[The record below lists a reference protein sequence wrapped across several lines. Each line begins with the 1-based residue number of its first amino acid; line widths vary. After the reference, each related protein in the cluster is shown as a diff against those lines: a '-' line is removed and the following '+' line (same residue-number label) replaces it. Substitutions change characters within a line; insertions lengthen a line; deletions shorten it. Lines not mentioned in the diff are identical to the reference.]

1 MSYDWMPDDEEFDEV
16 LHRRAEEL
24 HEIPDTLPDED
35 GLILCPVLPLR
46 EIVIFP
52 RMMSPLFLNREASLL
67 AVEEAHSNHQTVIA
81 LIQRDSKDEFPGP
94 SDFYPIGVELAVGRL
109 LNLPDGSS
117 SALVQ
122 GRKRVEVV
130 DFVQLEPFL
139 YARARI
145 VLDDEVFDRETDA
158 LMRTVIGLFNT
169 CVSMNRSIPEE
180 ARLYAIKA
188 GWQI

>member
-67 AVEEAHSNHQTVIA
+67 AVEEAHSIGGLVVTRLRNIPKEGDTIEEQGYKITVIEA
-81 LIQRDSKDEFPGP
+81 DRR
-94 SDFYPIGVELAVGRL
+94 AVIKVKMERL
-109 LNLPDGSS
+109 
-117 SALVQ
+117 
-122 GRKRVEVV
+122 
-130 DFVQLEPFL
+130 
-139 YARARI
+139 
-145 VLDDEVFDRETDA
+145 
-158 LMRTVIGLFNT
+158 
-169 CVSMNRSIPEE
+169 
-180 ARLYAIKA
+180 
-188 GWQI
+188 